1 MSLNCNEIN
10 KVLDELD
17 IENSFIQQIVQPGYD
32 SIALYCYK
40 NGVSRTVLICLA
52 PGACR
57 IHTTWRKIPKNDKPL
72 RFMEFLKSRIKGCR
86 INSCAQ
92 IGYERVIKI
101 DLTNSAEH
109 FYMFI
114 RLWSAA
120 ANIIVTDESFKIL
133 DVFYRR
139 PKKNEV
145 SGGVFVPPEPVEK
158 TAEELAK
165 FAVRTFDELETGS
178 PEQCGGASRLS
189 GAGSGSGEVDGNLAQ
204 AADATPGTGAID
216 ASAGKPTQAAT
227 DTTPTAP
234 DATNAGSLSY
244 SEKIDRWYGEHAERL
259 SREALLEQAEKLYN
273 SKKSRMEAALKKL
286 EDKRASFLHAEQ
298 WKHQGDLILSFGH
311 LIRADVPY
319 LECTDYDTGN
329 EIRIPVD
336 PEKSTQKNA
345 EVYYEKYKKALSGL
359 DDLEHDISRAKK
371 ELVAL
376 EYAYD
381 AVQKEPNPLRMQQ
394 MIRQQT
400 KPKQQIAKKHPGIS
414 YEVNGW
420 YILAGRD
427 SDENDELLRHHV
439 KGADMWLHARDWPG
453 GYVFIK
459 ARPGKTVPLEILL
472 DAGNLA
478 VYYSK
483 ARKAKTADLYYT
495 QVKYLR
501 RAKNA
506 PKGTVLP
513 THEKNICIT
522 LDEERLRR
530 LEDCRKD

>member
-17 IENSFIQQIVQPGYD
+17 IEGSFIQQVVQPGYD

-57 IHTTWRKIPKNDKPL
+57 IHTTRRKIPKNDKPL

-120 ANIIVTDESFKIL
+120 ANIIVTDENFNVL

-158 TAEELAK
+158 TAEELAR
-165 FAVRTFDELETGS
+165 FPVRTFAELETAGQSVGGS
-178 PEQCGGASRLS
+178 SDDVAPTDAAQNDGGS
-189 GAGSGSGEVDGNLAQ
+189 
-204 AADATPGTGAID
+204 I
-216 ASAGKPTQAAT
+216 
-227 DTTPTAP
+227 
-234 DATNAGSLSY
+234 SY
-244 SEKIDRWYGEHAERL
+244 SEKIDKWYGEHAERL

-273 SKKSRMEAALKKL
+273 SKKSRMESALKKL
-286 EDKRASFLHAEQ
+286 EEKLASFLHAEQ
-298 WKHQGDLILSFGH
+298 WKHQGDLILSYGH
-311 LIRADVPY
+311 LIKPDVPY

-329 EIRIPVD
+329 TIRIPVD
-336 PEKSTQKNA
+336 PEKNTQKNA
-345 EVYYEKYKKALSGL
+345 EIYYDKYKKALSGL

-459 ARPGKTVPLEILL
+459 ARPGKTVPLDILL

-483 ARKAKTADLYYT
+483 ARKARTADLYYT

>member
-17 IENSFIQQIVQPGYD
+17 IEGSFIQQIVQPGYD
-32 SIALYCYK
+32 SLALYCYK
-40 NGVSRTVLICLA
+40 NGVSRTVLVCLA

-57 IHTTWRKIPKNDKPL
+57 IHTTRRKIPKNDKPL

-86 INSCAQ
+86 INSCRQ

-101 DLTNSAEH
+101 DLTNSGEH
-109 FYMFI
+109 FFMFI

-120 ANIIVTDESFKIL
+120 SNIIVTDENLNVL

-145 SGGVFVPPEPVEK
+145 SGGCFVPPEPVPK
-158 TAEELAK
+158 TEEELAK
-165 FAVRTFDELETGS
+165 FPVRTFDELD
-178 PEQCGGASRLS
+178 A
-189 GAGSGSGEVDGNLAQ
+189 AGSSGSASS
-204 AADATPGTGAID
+204 AAGTADKSAT
-216 ASAGKPTQAAT
+216 
-227 DTTPTAP
+227 
-234 DATNAGSLSY
+234 GSLSF

-259 SREALLEQAEKLYN
+259 SREALLEQAQKLYT
-273 SKKSRMEAALKKL
+273 SRRSRMEAALKKL
-286 EDKRASFLHAEQ
+286 EAKRESFLLAEQ
-298 WKHQGDLILSFGH
+298 WKHQGDLVLSYGH
-311 LIRADVPY
+311 LIKPDVPY
-319 LECTDYDTGN
+319 LECVDYDTGN
-329 EIRIPVD
+329 TIRIPVD
-336 PEKSTQKNA
+336 PEKNTQKNA
-345 EVYYEKYKKALSGL
+345 EFYYEKYKKALSGL

-376 EYAYD
+376 EYAYE
-381 AVQKEPNPLRMQQ
+381 AVLKEPNPLRMQQ

-420 YILAGRD
+420 LILAGRD

-459 ARPGKTVPLEILL
+459 ARPGKTVPLDILL

-483 ARKAKTADLYYT
+483 ARKARTADLYYT

-530 LEDCRKD
+530 LEDCKKD

>member
-17 IENSFIQQIVQPGYD
+17 IEGSFIQQIVQPGYD

-57 IHTTWRKIPKNDKPL
+57 IHTTRRKIPKNDKPL

-86 INSCAQ
+86 INSCSQ

-165 FAVRTFDELETGS
+165 FAVRTFDELD
-178 PEQCGGASRLS
+178 
-189 GAGSGSGEVDGNLAQ
+189 AGSGSPE
-204 AADATPGTGAID
+204 
-216 ASAGKPTQAAT
+216 SA
-227 DTTPTAP
+227 
-234 DATNAGSLSY
+234 ATNAGSLSY
-244 SEKIDRWYGEHAERL
+244 SEKIDKWYGEHAERL

-319 LECTDYDTGN
+319 LECADYDTGN
-329 EIRIPVD
+329 EILIPVD

-522 LDEERLRR
+522 LDEERLRK

>member
-10 KVLDELD
+10 KVLEELD
-17 IENSFIQQIVQPGYD
+17 IEGSFIQQIVQPGYD

-57 IHTTWRKIPKNDKPL
+57 IHTTRRKIPKNDKPL

-92 IGYERVIKI
+92 IGYERVIKL

-120 ANIIVTDESFKIL
+120 ANIIVTNENFNVL

-158 TAEELAK
+158 TAEELAR
-165 FAVRTFDELETGS
+165 FPVRTFAELDAGQFAGDGS
-178 PEQCGGASRLS
+178 AAPPQNAS
-189 GAGSGSGEVDGNLAQ
+189 
-204 AADATPGTGAID
+204 AADVAPNA
-216 ASAGKPTQAAT
+216 
-227 DTTPTAP
+227 TTPA
-234 DATNAGSLSY
+234 ANNADGLSY
-244 SEKIDRWYGEHAERL
+244 SEKIDKWYGEHAERL

-298 WKHQGDLILSFGH
+298 WKHQGDLILSYGH

-329 EIRIPVD
+329 TIRIPID
-336 PEKSTQKNA
+336 PEKNTQKNA

-427 SDENDELLRHHV
+427 SDENDELLRYHV

-459 ARPGKTVPLEILL
+459 ARPGKTVPLDILL

-483 ARKAKTADLYYT
+483 ARKARTADLYYT

>member
-17 IENSFIQQIVQPGYD
+17 VENSFIQQVVQPGYD

-40 NGVSRTVLICLA
+40 NGMSRTVLICLA

-57 IHTTWRKIPKNDKPL
+57 IHTTRRKIPKNDKPL

-101 DLTNSAEH
+101 DLTNSDEH

-120 ANIIVTDESFKIL
+120 ANIIVTDENFKIL

-158 TAEELAK
+158 TAEELSR
-165 FAVRTFDELETGS
+165 FPVRTFAELDAV
-178 PEQCGGASRLS
+178 QN
-189 GAGSGSGEVDGNLAQ
+189 DG
-204 AADATPGTGAID
+204 
-216 ASAGKPTQAAT
+216 
-227 DTTPTAP
+227 
-234 DATNAGSLSY
+234 GSLSY
-244 SEKIDRWYGEHAERL
+244 SEKIDKWYGEHAERL

-273 SKKSRMEAALKKL
+273 SRKSRMEAALKKL
-286 EDKRASFLHAEQ
+286 EEKRASFLHSEQ
-298 WKHQGDLILSFGH
+298 WKHQGDLILSYGH
-311 LIRADVPY
+311 LIKPDVPY

-336 PEKSTQKNA
+336 PEKNTQKNA

-459 ARPGKTVPLEILL
+459 ARPGKTVPLDILL

-483 ARKAKTADLYYT
+483 ARKARTADLYYT

-530 LEDCRKD
+530 LEDCKKD

>member
-17 IENSFIQQIVQPGYD
+17 IEGSFIQQIVQPGYD

-57 IHTTWRKIPKNDKPL
+57 IHTTRRKIPKNDKPL

-92 IGYERVIKI
+92 IGYERVIKL

-120 ANIIVTDESFKIL
+120 ANVIVTDENFNIL

-158 TAEELAK
+158 TAEELAR
-165 FAVRTFDELETGS
+165 FPVRTFAELDVA
-178 PEQCGGASRLS
+178 QN
-189 GAGSGSGEVDGNLAQ
+189 DG
-204 AADATPGTGAID
+204 
-216 ASAGKPTQAAT
+216 
-227 DTTPTAP
+227 
-234 DATNAGSLSY
+234 GSLSY
-244 SEKIDRWYGEHAERL
+244 SEKIDKWYGEHAERL

-273 SKKSRMEAALKKL
+273 SKKSRMESALKKL
-286 EDKRASFLHAEQ
+286 EEKRASFLHAEQ
-298 WKHQGDLILSFGH
+298 WKHQGDLILSYGH
-311 LIRADVPY
+311 LIKPDVPY

-329 EIRIPVD
+329 TIRIPVD
-336 PEKSTQKNA
+336 PEKNTQKNA
-345 EVYYEKYKKALSGL
+345 EVYYDKYKKALSGL
-359 DDLEHDISRAKK
+359 DDLEHDINRAKK

-483 ARKAKTADLYYT
+483 ARKARTADLYYT

-530 LEDCRKD
+530 LEDCKKD

>member
-17 IENSFIQQIVQPGYD
+17 IEASFIQQIVQPGYD
-32 SIALYCYK
+32 SMALYCYK
-40 NGVSRTVLICLA
+40 NGVSKTVLICLA
-52 PGACR
+52 AGACR
-57 IHTTWRKIPKNDKPL
+57 IHTTRRKIPKNDKPL

-86 INSCAQ
+86 INSCRQ
-92 IGYERVIKI
+92 IGYERVIKL
-101 DLTNSAEH
+101 DLTNSQEH
-109 FYMFI
+109 FFMFV

-120 ANIIVTDESFKIL
+120 ANIIVTDENLKVL

-145 SGGVFVPPEPVEK
+145 SGGVFVPPEPLPK
-158 TAEELAK
+158 SEEDLSR
-165 FAVRTFDELETGS
+165 FPVRTFDELDESGDAWDAASGT
-178 PEQCGGASRLS
+178 ASRTK
-189 GAGSGSGEVDGNLAQ
+189 AEGSSSEGEGPVVAR
-204 AADATPGTGAID
+204 P
-216 ASAGKPTQAAT
+216 
-227 DTTPTAP
+227 
-234 DATNAGSLSY
+234 AGSLSFC
-244 SEKIDRWYGEHAERL
+244 EKIDRWYGEHAERL
-259 SREALLEQAEKLYN
+259 SREALLEQAQKLYT
-273 SKKSRMEAALKKL
+273 SRRSRMEAALKKL
-286 EDKRASFLHAEQ
+286 EGKREAFLLAEQ
-298 WKHQGDLILSFGH
+298 WKHQGDLVLSYGH
-311 LIRADVPY
+311 LIKPELSY
-319 LECTDYDTGN
+319 LECVDYDTGN
-329 EIRIPVD
+329 TIRIPVD

-345 EVYYEKYKKALSGL
+345 EFYYDKYKKALSGL

-371 ELVAL
+371 DILAL

-381 AVQKEPNPLRMQQ
+381 ALLKEPNPLRMQQ

-400 KPKQQIAKKHPGIS
+400 KPKQQIAKKHPGIG
-414 YEVNGW
+414 YEVKGW
-420 YILAGRD
+420 TILAGRD
-427 SDENDELLRHHV
+427 ADENDELLRHHV

-483 ARKAKTADLYYT
+483 ARKARTADLYYT

-513 THEKNICIT
+513 SQEKNICIT
-522 LDEERLRR
+522 LDEERLRK
-530 LEDCRKD
+530 LEDCKKE

>member
-10 KVLDELD
+10 KVLEELD
-17 IENSFIQQIVQPGYD
+17 IEGSFIQQIVQPGYD
-32 SIALYCYK
+32 SLALYCYK

-52 PGACR
+52 AGACR
-57 IHTTWRKIPKNDKPL
+57 IHTTRRKIPKNDKPL

-86 INSCAQ
+86 INSCQQ
-92 IGYERVIKI
+92 IGYERVIKL

-109 FYMFI
+109 FFMFV

-120 ANIIVTDESFKIL
+120 ANIIVTDESLKVL

-139 PKKNEV
+139 PKKSEV
-145 SGGVFVPPEPVEK
+145 SGGLFTPPESVAK
-158 TAEELAK
+158 TEEELSR
-165 FAVRTFDELETGS
+165 FPVRSFDDLEEG
-178 PEQCGGASRLS
+178 
-189 GAGSGSGEVDGNLAQ
+189 DK
-204 AADATPGTGAID
+204 D
-216 ASAGKPTQAAT
+216 
-227 DTTPTAP
+227 
-234 DATNAGSLSY
+234 SLSFC
-244 SEKIDRWYGEHAERL
+244 EKVDKWYGEHAQRL
-259 SREALLEQAEKLYN
+259 SREALLEQAQKLYN
-273 SKKSRMEAALKKL
+273 SRRSRMESALKKL
-286 EDKRASFLHAEQ
+286 EQKRESFLLAEQ
-298 WKHQGDLILSFGH
+298 WKHQGDLVLSFGH
-311 LIRADVPY
+311 LIKPELNY

-329 EIRIPVD
+329 TIRIPVD
-336 PEKSTQKNA
+336 PEKNTQKNA
-345 EVYYEKYKKALSGL
+345 EFYYEKYKKALSGL
-359 DDLEHDISRAKK
+359 EDLEHDISRAKK

-400 KPKQQIAKKHPGIS
+400 KPKQQIVKKHPGIS

-420 YILAGRD
+420 FILAGRD

-483 ARKAKTADLYYT
+483 ARKARTADLYYT
-495 QVKYLR
+495 QVKHLR

-513 THEKNICIT
+513 SQEKNICIT
-522 LDEERLRR
+522 LDEDRLRK
-530 LEDCRKD
+530 LEDCRLE

>member
-17 IENSFIQQIVQPGYD
+17 IEGSFIQQIVQPGYD

-57 IHTTWRKIPKNDKPL
+57 IHTTRRKIPKNDKPL

-92 IGYERVIKI
+92 IGYERVIKL

-120 ANIIVTDESFKIL
+120 ANIIVTDENFNIL

-158 TAEELAK
+158 TAEELAR
-165 FAVRTFDELETGS
+165 FPVRTFAELDASES
-178 PEQCGGASRLS
+178 GGA
-189 GAGSGSGEVDGNLAQ
+189 G
-204 AADATPGTGAID
+204 AADSRATG
-216 ASAGKPTQAAT
+216 
-227 DTTPTAP
+227 TTPA
-234 DATNAGSLSY
+234 ANNAGCLSY
-244 SEKIDRWYGEHAERL
+244 SELIDKWYGEHAERL

-286 EDKRASFLHAEQ
+286 EEKRASFLHAEQ
-298 WKHQGDLILSFGH
+298 WKHQGDLILSYGH
-311 LIRADVPY
+311 LIKPDVPY

-329 EIRIPVD
+329 TIRIPVD
-336 PEKSTQKNA
+336 PEKNTQKNA
-345 EVYYEKYKKALSGL
+345 EVYYDKYKKALSGL
-359 DDLEHDISRAKK
+359 DDLEHDINRAKK

-427 SDENDELLRHHV
+427 SDENDELLRRHV

-459 ARPGKTVPLEILL
+459 ARPGKTVPLDILL

-483 ARKAKTADLYYT
+483 ARKARTADLYYT

-530 LEDCRKD
+530 LEDCKKD

>member
-1 MSLNCNEIN
+1 
-10 KVLDELD
+10 
-17 IENSFIQQIVQPGYD
+17 
-32 SIALYCYK
+32 
-40 NGVSRTVLICLA
+40 
-52 PGACR
+52 
-57 IHTTWRKIPKNDKPL
+57 
-72 RFMEFLKSRIKGCR
+72 
-86 INSCAQ
+86 
-92 IGYERVIKI
+92 
-101 DLTNSAEH
+101 
-109 FYMFI
+109 
-114 RLWSAA
+114 
-120 ANIIVTDESFKIL
+120 
-133 DVFYRR
+133 
-139 PKKNEV
+139 
-145 SGGVFVPPEPVEK
+145 
-158 TAEELAK
+158 
-165 FAVRTFDELETGS
+165 
-178 PEQCGGASRLS
+178 
-189 GAGSGSGEVDGNLAQ
+189 
-204 AADATPGTGAID
+204 
-216 ASAGKPTQAAT
+216 
-227 DTTPTAP
+227 
-234 DATNAGSLSY
+234 
-244 SEKIDRWYGEHAERL
+244 
-259 SREALLEQAEKLYN
+259 
-273 SKKSRMEAALKKL
+273 MEAALKKL
-286 EDKRASFLHAEQ
+286 EEKRASFLHAEQ
-298 WKHQGDLILSFGH
+298 WKHQGDLILSYGH
-311 LIRADVPY
+311 LIKPDVPY

-329 EIRIPVD
+329 TIRIPVD
-336 PEKSTQKNA
+336 PEKNTQKNA
-345 EVYYEKYKKALSGL
+345 EVYYDKYKKALSGL
-359 DDLEHDISRAKK
+359 DDLEHDINRAKK

-459 ARPGKTVPLEILL
+459 ARPGKTVPLDILL

-483 ARKAKTADLYYT
+483 ARKARTADLYYT

-530 LEDCRKD
+530 LEDCKKD

>member
-17 IENSFIQQIVQPGYD
+17 IEGSFIQQIVQPGYD

-57 IHTTWRKIPKNDKPL
+57 IHTTRRKIPKNDKPL

-92 IGYERVIKI
+92 IGYERVIKL
-101 DLTNSAEH
+101 DFTNSAEH

-120 ANIIVTDESFKIL
+120 ANVIVTDENFNIL

-158 TAEELAK
+158 TAEELAR
-165 FAVRTFDELETGS
+165 FPVRTFAELDAA
-178 PEQCGGASRLS
+178 QN
-189 GAGSGSGEVDGNLAQ
+189 DG
-204 AADATPGTGAID
+204 
-216 ASAGKPTQAAT
+216 
-227 DTTPTAP
+227 
-234 DATNAGSLSY
+234 GSLSY
-244 SEKIDRWYGEHAERL
+244 SEKIDKWYGEHAERL

-273 SKKSRMEAALKKL
+273 SKKSRMESALKKL
-286 EDKRASFLHAEQ
+286 EEKRASFLHAEQ
-298 WKHQGDLILSFGH
+298 WKHQGDLILSYGH
-311 LIRADVPY
+311 LIKPDVPY

-329 EIRIPVD
+329 TIRIPVD
-336 PEKSTQKNA
+336 PEKNTQKNA
-345 EVYYEKYKKALSGL
+345 EVYYDKYKKALSGL
-359 DDLEHDISRAKK
+359 DDLEHDINRAKK

-394 MIRQQT
+394 MLRQQT

-483 ARKAKTADLYYT
+483 ARKARTADLYYT

-530 LEDCRKD
+530 LEDCKKD